1 MPVSLRR
8 LGARWLWLAVLL
20 ITATTSQFA
29 FAGPVPEDCGDP
41 RSATDMPFY
50 WQTEGRDDLG
60 RAAEC
65 FETSGRSLE
74 QLKESARRLKI
85 VFDSHGAFV
94 KMKEIS
100 DQPDFRSEAGEAVVF
115 PHADKLPQVEVVKK
129 GGRWVWTKASLDW
142 LDHEYVNGLGGIDR
156 IVESLPAPLKI
167 KIFGVRLWQYLA
179 LLLLI
184 AVGWLGRRVIVAVVT
199 PRLRA
204 WSKRLGQQWP
214 IRLLDVVASPGAT
227 FITAL
232 VLGFG
237 YPRLQLPIKFADAMA
252 KTVDALTMF
261 SFVWAIYK
269 AADLF
274 GAWLAERA
282 DATESKLDDQLVPLV
297 RKTLKIIIAIT
308 GALAILQN
316 LDYEVTTLLTSV
328 SIGTL
333 AFGLAAK
340 DTIANLF
347 GSVSIFVD
355 NPFQIG
361 DWIEVDG
368 TNGTV
373 EEVGFRSTRIRTFY
387 DSVVVMPNAKVADAK
402 IDNYGKR
409 SYRRC
414 SVTLGLTYDTTPEQM
429 QAFCEGCR
437 AIILASDHTRK
448 DSFEVLMSG
457 FGDSSLEVM
466 VYFFFDCETW
476 SQEVEA
482 RHMVFLEFMRLCRD
496 LGCSFAFPTQSLH
509 IESMAKA
516 GPRDLDVPPEAKEL
530 ANVVQSYGPK
540 GDRARPA
547 GPEITGKKF
556 KPIVSNERGAEDDG
570 G

>member
-1 MPVSLRR
+1 
-8 LGARWLWLAVLL
+8 
-20 ITATTSQFA
+20 
-29 FAGPVPEDCGDP
+29 
-41 RSATDMPFY
+41 MPFY
-50 WQTEGRDDLG
+50 WQTGGRDDLG

-65 FETSGRSLE
+65 FETAGRSQAELR
-74 QLKESARRLKI
+74 ESARRLKI
-85 VFDSHGAFV
+85 VFDSHGAYV
-94 KMKEIS
+94 KMGDIS
-100 DQPDFRSEAGEAVVF
+100 DQADFKSDTGEQMVV
-115 PHADKLPQVEVVKK
+115 PHADLLPEVKVVKQ
-129 GGRWVWTKASLDW
+129 GNRWVWSRASLDW
-142 LDHEYVNGLGGIDR
+142 LNHEYVNSLRGIDR
-156 IVESLPAPLKI
+156 VVAGLPEPLKV
-167 KIFGVRLWQYLA
+167 KVFGIRIWQYLA

-184 AVGWLGRRVIVAVVT
+184 AVGWIGRRIIVAVVT
-199 PRLRA
+199 PRLRR

-227 FITAL
+227 LLTAL
-232 VLGFG
+232 VLGVG

-252 KTVDALTMF
+252 RTVDALTMF
-261 SFVWAIYK
+261 SLVWAIYK

-274 GAWLAERA
+274 SAWLAERA
-282 DATESKLDDQLVPLV
+282 EATDSKLDDQLVPLV

-361 DWIEVDG
+361 DWIQVDG
-368 TNGTV
+368 THGTV

-409 SYRRC
+409 NYRRC
-414 SVTLGLTYDTTPEQM
+414 FVTLGLTYDTTPEQM

-437 AIILASDHTRK
+437 GIILANEHTRK

-457 FGDSSLEVM
+457 FGDSALEVM

-476 SQEVEA
+476 SEEIEA
-482 RHMVFLEFMRLCRD
+482 RHLMFLEFMRLCRD

-509 IESMAKA
+509 LESVAEARPKQRT
-516 GPRDLDVPPEAKEL
+516 PPPEAEAL
-530 ANVVQSYGPK
+530 AAVVAGYGPE
-540 GDRARPA
+540 GDRGRPM

-556 KPIVSNERGAEDDG
+556 TPIASNKRGTEDDG

>member
-1 MPVSLRR
+1 MAGPQRK
-8 LGARWLWLAVLL
+8 LGARWLWLVVLFIL
-20 ITATTSQFA
+20 GTTSKPA
-29 FAGPVPEDCGDP
+29 FAGPMPEDCADP

-60 RAAEC
+60 RAAMC
-65 FETSGRSLE
+65 FESSGRTQA
-74 QLKESARRLKI
+74 QLAESARRLKI

-100 DQPDFRSEAGEAVVF
+100 DQADFKSTSGEAEIY
-115 PHADKLPQVEVVKK
+115 PHADKLPQVKVVKM
-129 GGRWVWTKASLDW
+129 GGQWVWTKASLDW
-142 LDHEYVNGLGGIDR
+142 LDHEYVNGLGGIER
-156 IVESLPAPLKI
+156 VVEGLPEPLKV
-167 KIFGVRLWQYLA
+167 KVFGVRIWQYLA

-184 AVGWLGRRVIVAVVT
+184 GVGWLGRRVIVAVVT

-204 WSKRLGQQWP
+204 WSKKLGKKWP

-227 FITAL
+227 LITAL

-261 SFVWAIYK
+261 SFVWAVYK

-274 GAWLAERA
+274 GAWMAERA
-282 DATESKLDDQLVPLV
+282 EATDSKLDDQLVPLV

-373 EEVGFRSTRIRTFY
+373 EEVGFRSTRIRTFS
-387 DSVVVMPNAKVADAK
+387 DSVVVIPNAKVADAK
-402 IDNYGKR
+402 INNFGKR
-409 SYRRC
+409 QFRRC
-414 SVTLGLTYDTTPEQM
+414 FVTLGLTYDTTPEQM

-437 AIILASDHTRK
+437 AIILGHELTRK
-448 DSFEVLMSG
+448 DAFEVHMSG
-457 FGDSSLEVM
+457 FGDSALEVM
-466 VYFFFDCETW
+466 VYFFFECDTW
-476 SQEVEA
+476 TQELEGK
-482 RHMVFLEFMRLCRD
+482 HQVFLEFMRLAQD

-509 IESMAKA
+509 LETVAKPGPRELPPTMKAKA
-516 GPRDLDVPPEAKEL
+516 LAEVVEA
-530 ANVVQSYGPK
+530 YGPE
-540 GDRARPA
+540 GDRARPE
-547 GPEITGKKF
+547 GPKITGKTF
-556 KPIVSNERGAEDDG
+556 TPLTGNRRGSEDDG